1 MYRFISRKNKTTD
14 QQWSQNSRK
23 LFKKNIRNFCI
34 PGFES
39 CLLEYKFFL
48 SLGLES
54 SISQNIRIFVKVGYF
69 LEKI

>member
-1 MYRFISRKNKTTD
+1 MYRFISRKNKRTD
-14 QQWSQNSRK
+14 QQSSQNSRK
-23 LFKKNIRNFCI
+23 PFKKNIRNICI